1 MQADGQILKAN
12 IVRSGLRIK
21 GADQTNK
28 APSVVETPT
37 TALAEPS
44 SAASLLSRLSG
55 PAPSSSTTPTTAN
68 TKKAKAQQ
76 AHGSLPTDLLS
87 PYTELLEKAG
97 IRSLTALKKVLRP
110 TSIPAYVEM
119 LAEKYPNEEL
129 LSGLTAKWA
138 LRERL
143 EECLGEKKE
152 SRIEWGDERK

>member
-12 IVRSGLRIK
+12 IVRNSGLRIL
-21 GADQTNK
+21 GASQTNK
-28 APSVVETPT
+28 AQSTVETPT
-37 TALAEPS
+37 TATPASS

-55 PAPSSSTTPTTAN
+55 PAPPATAN
-68 TKKAKAQQ
+68 TKKAKAQ
-76 AHGSLPTDLLS
+76 ANGSLPVDLLS

-97 IRSLTALKKVLRP
+97 IRSLPALKKVLRP

-119 LAEKYPNEEL
+119 LSDKYPNEEL

-143 EECLGEKKE
+143 EEWLGEKKE
-152 SRIEWGDERK
+152 SRIDWGERPGR